1 MTTTEIVVSGFGGQG
16 ALFAGQLLA
25 EAAMQEGK
33 HVTWLPSY
41 GPEMRGGTA
50 HCVVIVSDELI
61 GSPIVERPRVVLALN
76 QPSMDKYE
84 PLLAPGGLIIWNQSL
99 IDPGPS
105 RADLVSIPVPA
116 NQIAEE
122 LGTARMANVVMAGA
136 LLGAQ
141 PVIAVE
147 SFLSAIEDKLPE
159 KHRAL
164 LGPNQEAVRRGLEL
178 GIPHRVNP
186 VEISA
191 EGGS

>member
-50 HCVVIVSDELI
+50 HCIVIISDEMI

-76 QPSMDKYE
+76 QPSLDKYE
-84 PLLAPGGLIIWNQSL
+84 PRLAPDGLMIWNQSL

-141 PVIAVE
+141 PVIEVE
-147 SFLSAIEDKLPE
+147 TFISAIEDKLPE

-164 LGPNQEAVRRGLEL
+164 LAPNLQAVRRGFDL
-178 GIPHRVNP
+178 GIQFRVSP
-186 VEISA
+186 VELTA
-191 EGGS
+191 EGGT